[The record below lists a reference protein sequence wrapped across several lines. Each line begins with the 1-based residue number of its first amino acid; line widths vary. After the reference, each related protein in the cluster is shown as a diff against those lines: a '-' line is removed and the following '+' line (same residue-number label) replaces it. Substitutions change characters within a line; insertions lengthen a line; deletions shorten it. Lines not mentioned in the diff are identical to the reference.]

1 MKTLSQWASRHAPLA
16 IALIILFDV
25 TNALNGFVLGA
36 TLLDNV
42 PTAGLLA
49 GVTVLVGWAVAVR
62 WLYYTSAGGYW
73 FRRRC
78 LFGAF
83 LGNFLLFGLVAGLMT
98 PRPQPHDVLASA
110 WGRRIIESRADTL
123 IRPDTLRPVRQLII
137 AANTDQTERQTGK
150 RVGFV
155 LLFVLSLVLLYGS
168 VALACS
174 IACSGYG
181 FLATVVYLLGLGFL
195 AGGIFFLGRLREN
208 QSGNFGR

>member
-1 MKTLSQWASRHAPLA
+1 MKTLFQWASRHAPLA

-62 WLYYTSAGGYW
+62 WLYYTSAGDYW

-98 PRPQPHDVLASA
+98 P
-110 WGRRIIESRADTL
+110 SRTTYWPARGGVGSL
-123 IRPDTLRPVRQLII
+123 RAGPIR
-137 AANTDQTERQTGK
+137 
-150 RVGFV
+150 
-155 LLFVLSLVLLYGS
+155 S
-168 VALACS
+168 
-174 IACSGYG
+174 SGPTPCG
-181 FLATVVYLLGLGFL
+181 
-195 AGGIFFLGRLREN
+195 
-208 QSGNFGR
+208 QSGS